1 MTTTNKKANIIAKVV
16 IALIALAML
25 IPVGRKVC
33 HAATTNNTTY
43 VVNVKDG
50 YLALRTKPSDSGKY
64 EFGQL
69 YKGEK
74 VEVIKKATNNY
85 WIVYSYK
92 YNKRGYVNRNYLIP
106 VRTTNNAN
114 QNAQNI
120 KTVRVSSGFLAL
132 RNKMSNAD
140 SSIIQKLFNGAK
152 VLVLR
157 RQNATFWYVRDLAS
171 GKYGFVNRN
180 YLV

>member
-33 HAATTNNTTY
+33 HAATNNNTTY

-92 YNKRGYVNRNYLIP
+92 YNKRGYVNKNYLVP
-106 VRTTNNAN
+106 FRANNN
-114 QNAQNI
+114 TSPNV

-132 RNKMSNAD
+132 RNQMSNSD
-140 SSIIQKLFNGAK
+140 NCIIRKLFNGAK

-157 RQNATFWYVRDLAS
+157 KTNATFWYVRDLAS
-171 GKYGFVNRN
+171 GRYGYVNRN